1 MNAKQRNVLKTV
13 LFVLVAMFL
22 FPPFHEP
29 VGQGVMGN
37 SGFSFILSPP
47 QTGSYATASVNS
59 VQLVAQWIGVMAIG
73 AVAYFL
79 AQGQETTATNEPRR
93 WLVVLGEAFR
103 RSKTWIWIGLA
114 FIVVPIF
121 WARDSHAL
129 AIKLIGNTGAA
140 VLVYA
145 FVFFWHLVRVL
156 RGLPAA
162 TEKPSIRTSLK
173 RVLVATAL
181 GTLAVAALV
190 FFSDTT
196 RSSSKPW
203 ERDWSSSGRDLF
215 EEAGISPGQRPD
227 ERSPVKSDPLEMP
240 RDSGGRDGR
249 SEGVKWEDFKPI
261 APVPS
266 RGATTSDRG
275 QSIDDFLGGAK
286 PAAAPEAAEKTV
298 QPDVSNTPSRQ

>member
-1 MNAKQRNVLKTV
+1 
-13 LFVLVAMFL
+13 
-22 FPPFHEP
+22 
-29 VGQGVMGN
+29 
-37 SGFSFILSPP
+37 
-47 QTGSYATASVNS
+47 
-59 VQLVAQWIGVMAIG
+59 
-73 AVAYFL
+73 
-79 AQGQETTATNEPRR
+79 
-93 WLVVLGEAFR
+93 
-103 RSKTWIWIGLA
+103 
-114 FIVVPIF
+114 
-121 WARDSHAL
+121 
-129 AIKLIGNTGAA
+129 
-140 VLVYA
+140 
-145 FVFFWHLVRVL
+145 
-156 RGLPAA
+156 
-162 TEKPSIRTSLK
+162 LK

-286 PAAAPEAAEKTV
+286 PAAAPEAAEKR
-298 QPDVSNTPSRQ
+298 SNRMYQTLQVANKNACSMSVWQSFEKFERRIFRRACCPSSRSRCSVMPARAFSLVWRRAEASQDGAPNINSRS